1 MSVGALRDL
10 KYMFEAPSQKGQV
23 ADFLNRL
30 LYINASNASDL
41 AIMMDANLIKEY
53 PSQPKPRLFVSNYI
67 GEGGCMDRQFTK
79 QSKFEALVNR
89 IKMALFGGV
98 VVVVPMLIMALHR
111 TLLTTLLTTSL
122 FVLAVGL
129 VLAWSMDSAEPKD
142 ILTATA
148 AYAAILVVFVGTT
161 LPA

>member
-1 MSVGALRDL
+1 MSVCALRDL
-10 KYMFEAPSQKGQV
+10 KYMLEAPSQNPKV
-23 ADFLNRL
+23 AKYLHDL
-30 LYINASNASDL
+30 LYLNASNANDL
-41 AIMMDANLIKEY
+41 AILMDANLIQEY
-53 PSQPKPRLFVSNYI
+53 PSQLKPRINVSNYI
-67 GEGGCMDRQFTK
+67 GEGGCKDRKYTRERK
-79 QSKFEALVNR
+79 LEALLNR

-98 VVVVPMLIMALHR
+98 VVVAPMLIMTLHR

-129 VLAWSMDSAEPKD
+129 VLAWSMEDGEPKD

>member
-1 MSVGALRDL
+1 
-10 KYMFEAPSQKGQV
+10 
-23 ADFLNRL
+23 
-30 LYINASNASDL
+30 
-41 AIMMDANLIKEY
+41 
-53 PSQPKPRLFVSNYI
+53 
-67 GEGGCMDRQFTK
+67 
-79 QSKFEALVNR
+79 
-89 IKMALFGGV
+89 MALFGGV

-111 TLLTTLLTTSL
+111 TLLTTLLTTST

-129 VLAWSMDSAEPKD
+129 ILAWSMNGSKPQD

>member
-1 MSVGALRDL
+1 MSALRDL
-10 KYMFEAPSQKGQV
+10 KYMLEVPSKNPKV
-23 ADFLNRL
+23 ASYLHDL
-30 LYINASNASDL
+30 LYLNASDPSDL
-41 AIMMDANLIKEY
+41 AILTDANLIKEEKA
-53 PSQPKPRLFVSNYI
+53 PLQPKPRLHVSNYI
-67 GEGGCMDRQFTK
+67 GEGGCKDRRYTNELRI
-79 QSKFEALVNR
+79 EALLNR
-89 IKMALFGGV
+89 VKMALFGGLV
-98 VVVVPMLIMALHR
+98 VVAPMLIMTLHR

>member
-10 KYMFEAPSQKGQV
+10 KYMLEAPSQNPKV
-23 ADFLNRL
+23 AQYLHDL
-30 LYINASNASDL
+30 LYLNASDPSDL
-41 AIMMDANLIKEY
+41 AIMMEANLIKDC
-53 PSQPKPRLFVSNYI
+53 PSQPKPRLQVSNYI
-67 GEGGCMDRQFTK
+67 GEGGCMDRRLMK
-79 QSKFEALVNR
+79 QRKFEALLNR
-89 IKMALFGGV
+89 VKMALFGGV
-98 VVVVPMLIMALHR
+98 VVVAPMLIMTLHR

-129 VLAWSMDSAEPKD
+129 ILAWSMDGGEPKD

-161 LPA
+161 LPT